1 MQCVKFVKFY
11 ICVENFLT
19 IKVFFTKIDI
29 LLLTITNSM
38 HPIQEK
44 LLKLLDQK
52 NLSDMTLRDIG
63 ECIKEPL
70 PQKIKHHLE
79 QLEKKGFIKYDR
91 KNKNISRTKTNS
103 RIPSP
108 FVSVPVIGVAN
119 CGPATIFANENIEGY
134 LKISKNILNK
144 CKNVFAIKAQGLS
157 MNKSNINGMAIEDGD
172 YLIIDSDYRTPR
184 NGDVVLSVIDDMAN
198 IKKYIFDEENNQI
211 VLVSQSTKDIP
222 PIYIHEDD
230 SFMVNGK
237 VIQVIKKPKMV

>member
-1 MQCVKFVKFY
+1 
-11 ICVENFLT
+11 
-19 IKVFFTKIDI
+19 
-29 LLLTITNSM
+29 M

-44 LLKLLDQK
+44 LLKIIDQK
-52 NLSDMTLRDIG
+52 TLSDLTLRDIG
-63 ECIKEPL
+63 ELIKEPL
-70 PQKIKHHLE
+70 PQKVKHHLE

-91 KNKNISRTKTNS
+91 KNRSISRVKTNS
-103 RIPSP
+103 KLLSLFI
-108 FVSVPVIGVAN
+108 SVPVIGAAN

-134 LKISKNILNK
+134 LKISKNILSK

-157 MNKSNINGMAIEDGD
+157 MNKSNINGMSIEDGD

-198 IKKYIFDEENNQI
+198 IKKYVFDEENNQI

-230 SFMVNGK
+230 SFMINGK
-237 VIQVIKKPKMV
+237 VIQVIKKPKLV

>member
-1 MQCVKFVKFY
+1 
-11 ICVENFLT
+11 
-19 IKVFFTKIDI
+19 
-29 LLLTITNSM
+29 M

-52 NLSDMTLRDIG
+52 ILKDMTLRDIG
-63 ECIKEPL
+63 TLIKEPL

-91 KNKNISRTKTNS
+91 RNKTISKIKLGS
-103 RIPSP
+103 KIMSP
-108 FVSVPVIGVAN
+108 FVSVPVIGSAN

-157 MNKSNINGMAIEDGD
+157 MNKSNINGMSIEDGD

-198 IKKYIFDEENNQI
+198 IKKYVFDEENNQI

-230 SFMVNGK
+230 SFMINGK
-237 VIQVIKKPKMV
+237 VIQVIKKPKLV

>member
-1 MQCVKFVKFY
+1 
-11 ICVENFLT
+11 
-19 IKVFFTKIDI
+19 
-29 LLLTITNSM
+29 M

-44 LLKLLDQK
+44 LLKLIDQK
-52 NLSDMTLRDIG
+52 ILSNVTLRDIG
-63 ECIKEPL
+63 EQIKEPL

-79 QLEKKGFIKYDR
+79 QLEKKGFISYDR
-91 KNKNISRTKTNS
+91 KKKTISRTKTNS
-103 RIPSP
+103 KIISP
-108 FVSVPVIGVAN
+108 FVSVPVIGSAN

-157 MNKSNINGMAIEDGD
+157 MNKSSINGMSIEDGD
-172 YLIIDSDYRTPR
+172 YLIIDSDYRSPR

-230 SFMVNGK
+230 SFMINGK
-237 VIQVIKKPKMV
+237 VIQVIKKPKLV

>member
-1 MQCVKFVKFY
+1 
-11 ICVENFLT
+11 
-19 IKVFFTKIDI
+19 
-29 LLLTITNSM
+29 M

-52 NLSDMTLRDIG
+52 NISDMTLRGIG
-63 ECIKEPL
+63 EQIKEPL

-79 QLEKKGFIKYDR
+79 QLEKKGFIRYDR
-91 KNKNISRTKTNS
+91 KNKTISRAKTNS
-103 RIPSP
+103 KIISP
-108 FVSVPVIGVAN
+108 FMSIPVVGTAN

-134 LKISKNILNK
+134 LKISKNILHK

-157 MNKSNINGMAIEDGD
+157 MNKSNINGMSIEDGD

-198 IKKYIFDEENNQI
+198 IKKYVFDEENNQI

-230 SFMVNGK
+230 SFMINGK
-237 VIQVIKKPKMV
+237 VIQVIKRPKMV

>member
-1 MQCVKFVKFY
+1 
-11 ICVENFLT
+11 
-19 IKVFFTKIDI
+19 
-29 LLLTITNSM
+29 M
-38 HPIQEK
+38 HPIQER
-44 LLKLLDQK
+44 LLKVIDQK

-63 ECIKEPL
+63 ELIKEPL

-79 QLEKKGFIKYDR
+79 QLEKKGFIVYDR
-91 KNKNISRTKTNS
+91 KNKTISRVKTNS
-103 RIPSP
+103 KILSP
-108 FVSVPVIGVAN
+108 FVSVPVIGSAN

-134 LKISKNILNK
+134 LKISKNILSK

-157 MNKSNINGMAIEDGD
+157 MNKSSVNGMCIEDGD

-198 IKKYIFDEENNQI
+198 IKKYVFDEENNQI

-230 SFMVNGK
+230 SFMINGK
-237 VIQVIKKPKMV
+237 VIQVIKKPKLV

>member
-1 MQCVKFVKFY
+1 
-11 ICVENFLT
+11 
-19 IKVFFTKIDI
+19 
-29 LLLTITNSM
+29 M

-44 LLKLLDQK
+44 LLKLIDQK
-52 NLSDMTLRDIG
+52 SLTDMTLRDIG
-63 ECIKEPL
+63 ELIKEPL
-70 PQKIKHHLE
+70 PQKVKHHLE

-91 KNKNISRTKTNS
+91 KNKSVTRIKTNS
-103 RIPSP
+103 KILSP
-108 FVSVPVIGVAN
+108 FISVPVIGSAN

-134 LKISKNILNK
+134 LKISKNILSK

-157 MNKSNINGMAIEDGD
+157 MNKSNINGMCIEDGD

-198 IKKYIFDEENNQI
+198 IKRYIFDEENNQI

>member
-1 MQCVKFVKFY
+1 
-11 ICVENFLT
+11 
-19 IKVFFTKIDI
+19 
-29 LLLTITNSM
+29 M

-44 LLKLLDQK
+44 LLKLIDQK
-52 NLSDMTLRDIG
+52 SLTDMTLRDIG
-63 ECIKEPL
+63 ELIKEPL
-70 PQKIKHHLE
+70 PQKVKHHLE

-91 KNKNISRTKTNS
+91 KNKSVTRVKTNS
-103 RIPSP
+103 KILSP
-108 FVSVPVIGVAN
+108 FISVPVIGSAN

-134 LKISKNILNK
+134 LKISKNILSK

-157 MNKSNINGMAIEDGD
+157 MNKSNINGMCIEDGD

-198 IKKYIFDEENNQI
+198 IKRYIFDEENNQI

>member
-1 MQCVKFVKFY
+1 
-11 ICVENFLT
+11 
-19 IKVFFTKIDI
+19 
-29 LLLTITNSM
+29 M
-38 HPIQEK
+38 HNIQER
-44 LLKLLDQK
+44 LLKILDQK
-52 NLSDMTLRDIG
+52 NLTDMTLRDIG
-63 ECIKEPL
+63 DLIKEPL
-70 PQKIKHHLE
+70 PQKVKHHLE

-91 KNKNISRTKTNS
+91 KNKSVSRMKHQS

-108 FVSVPVIGVAN
+108 FISVAVVGTAN

-157 MNKSNINGMAIEDGD
+157 MNKANIDGQSIEDGD
-172 YLIIDSDYRTPR
+172 YLIIDSDYRNPK

-222 PIYIHEDD
+222 PIYVHEDD
-230 SFMVNGK
+230 SFMINGR
-237 VIQVIKKPKMV
+237 VIQVIKKPKLS